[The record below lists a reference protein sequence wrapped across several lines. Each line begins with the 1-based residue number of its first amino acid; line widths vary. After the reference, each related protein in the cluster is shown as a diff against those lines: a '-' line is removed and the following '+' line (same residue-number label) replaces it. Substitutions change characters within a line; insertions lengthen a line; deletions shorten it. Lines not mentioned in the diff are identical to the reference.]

1 MSVVALISKKALE
14 HNLGQLSSLISP
26 AQLMFIVKANGYG
39 HGSEI
44 VSKIAVESGIK
55 LLGCLE
61 IATALNLRKLPECN
75 SVGLLAWQF
84 DDQDPIDLVAVNNIQ
99 LGVGNFEQLD
109 LLAKSHSITGKA
121 VRVHLKIDTGLNR
134 NGVASEDWKRFLML
148 AVSMEASGS
157 IYVEAI
163 WSHIAEKS
171 DEDDDIARGI
181 FLEALSQ
188 AEHLLGRKLTTHL
201 SASSASFRRSEYRFD
216 VVRNGGHAYGI
227 PSFDGVSAETMGLIP
242 VMTLTAPVVAIE
254 KNSDGS
260 NSVKIAAGYLH
271 GIPGYAVNKVDLAI
285 GGNRFRLVRIDS
297 ETLTA
302 VGNSSVPLGEPA
314 YLFGD
319 GTHGEQTVREWG
331 DAIGT
336 LGDEICC
343 RISPTVERKLI

>member
-1 MSVVALISKKALE
+1 MSVVAQISKKALQ
-14 HNLGQLSSLISP
+14 HNLGRLSALISP
-26 AQLMFIVKANGYG
+26 AELMFIVKANAYG

-44 VSKIAVESGIK
+44 VSKIAVDSGIK
-55 LLGCLE
+55 VLGCLE
-61 IATALNLRKLPECN
+61 IATALDLRELSECQ
-75 SVGLLAWQF
+75 SVELLAWQF
-84 DDQDPIDLVAVNNIQ
+84 DDQDPIDLAAENNIQ
-99 LGVGNFEQLD
+99 LGVGNFEQLG
-109 LLAKSHSITGKA
+109 LLAKSHSKTGKA

-134 NGVASEDWKRFLML
+134 NGVASEDWAKFLKL
-148 AVSMEASGS
+148 AVAMEASGS
-157 IYVEAI
+157 IYIEAI

-181 FLEALSQ
+181 FMDALAQ
-188 AEHLLGRKLTTHL
+188 AEQLLSRKLIAHL

-216 VVRNGGHAYGI
+216 LVRNGGHAYGI
-227 PSFDGVSAETMGLIP
+227 PSFDGISAEAMGLIP
-242 VMTLTAPVVAIE
+242 VMTLTAPVVALE
-254 KNSDGS
+254 NTVDGL

-271 GIPGYAVNKVDLAI
+271 GIPGYSANKVEVAI
-285 GGNRFRLVRIDS
+285 GGNRFRVVHVDS

-302 VGNSSVPLGEPA
+302 VGKEVVTAGETA

-343 RISPTVERKLI
+343 RVSPAVARQLI